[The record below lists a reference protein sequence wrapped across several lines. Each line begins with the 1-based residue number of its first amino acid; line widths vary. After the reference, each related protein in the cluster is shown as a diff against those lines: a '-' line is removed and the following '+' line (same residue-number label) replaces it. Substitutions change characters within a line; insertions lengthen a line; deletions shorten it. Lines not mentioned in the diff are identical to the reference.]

1 MFTIYTGHEMAIQK
15 AVLCRKMAIYQ
26 PLHKIECLRLMKG
39 TKWPHMSLYI
49 EQTTEA
55 GLSLYLNLNV

>member
-1 MFTIYTGHEMAIQK
+1 MAIQK
-15 AVLCRKMAIYQ
+15 AVLGRKMAIYQ

-39 TKWPHMSLYI
+39 AKWPHISLYI